1 MRSAKVCGILRTAGF
16 QHVRDLVGG
25 ILTWSDRW
33 TPACRRINIESGA
46 LVATTTGLM
55 TVEQYRELPETGP
68 FYYELHGGELLT
80 VSRPKLKHIRI
91 QRRIRQ
97 MLDAA
102 FGLRGIVE
110 TELPFR
116 ALPEYELR
124 VADVAFVT
132 HERWGKAGDDDL
144 FGAPDL
150 TIEVL
155 SPSNTASE
163 INEKAAL
170 CLANGCRE
178 FWIVDSRLR
187 QIAVSTPDGI
197 TRTYR
202 SGESIRLVFADN
214 LTLPVD
220 SVFED
225 E

>member
-1 MRSAKVCGILRTAGF
+1 
-16 QHVRDLVGG
+16 
-25 ILTWSDRW
+25 
-33 TPACRRINIESGA
+33 
-46 LVATTTGLM
+46 VATTTGLM

-68 FYYELHGGELLT
+68 FYYELRQGELVN

-102 FGLRGIVE
+102 FGPRGIVE

-116 ALPEYELR
+116 ALPEHELR

-132 HERWGKAGDDDL
+132 RERWDKAGDGDL

-187 QIAVSTPDGI
+187 QIAVSTPDGL

-202 SGESIRLVFADN
+202 SGDSIPLVFAEN
-214 LTLPVD
+214 HTLNVD
-220 SVFED
+220 SIFVD

>member
-1 MRSAKVCGILRTAGF
+1 M
-16 QHVRDLVGG
+16 
-25 ILTWSDRW
+25 
-33 TPACRRINIESGA
+33 
-46 LVATTTGLM
+46 ATTIGLM

-68 FYYELHGGELLT
+68 FYYELRGGELVS

-91 QRRIRQ
+91 QQRTRRI
-97 MLDAA
+97 LDAV
-102 FGLRGIVE
+102 FGKSGEVIA
-110 TELPFR
+110 ELPFR

-124 VADVAFVT
+124 VADVAYVT
-132 HERWGKAGDDDL
+132 RERWDKAGDDDL

-163 INEKAAL
+163 MNEKCAL

-178 FWIVDSRLR
+178 FWVVDPRLR
-187 QIAVSTPDGI
+187 QIAVSTPDGL

-202 SGESIRLVFADN
+202 AGDSIPLMLTDN
-214 LTLPVD
+214 RTLLVD

>member
-1 MRSAKVCGILRTAGF
+1 
-16 QHVRDLVGG
+16 
-25 ILTWSDRW
+25 
-33 TPACRRINIESGA
+33 
-46 LVATTTGLM
+46 VATTTGLM

-68 FYYELHGGELLT
+68 FYYELHRGELVT

-91 QRRIRQ
+91 QHRIRR

-102 FGLRGIVE
+102 FGHRGEVIV
-110 TELPFR
+110 ELPFR

-132 HERWGKAGDDDL
+132 RERWDKAGDDDL

-163 INEKAAL
+163 VNEKAAL

-178 FWIVDSRLR
+178 FWVVDSRLR
-187 QIAVSTPDGI
+187 QIAVSTPDGL

-202 SGESIRLVFADN
+202 SGDSIPLVFADSRA
-214 LTLPVD
+214 LPVD

-225 E
+225 EQG